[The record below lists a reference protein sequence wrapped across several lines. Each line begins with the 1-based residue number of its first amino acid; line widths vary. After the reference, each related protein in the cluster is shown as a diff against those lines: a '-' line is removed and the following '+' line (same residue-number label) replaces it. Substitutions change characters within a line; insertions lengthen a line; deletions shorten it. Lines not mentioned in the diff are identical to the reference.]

1 MAEAVSGPRFAV
13 IVPAW
18 NAAATLAHAL
28 DSVLAQTCPAHEII
42 VVDDGSQDGTA
53 AVAAGYG
60 ERVRL
65 IRQANRG
72 VSAARNAGAAAAT
85 AEWLCFLDA
94 DDWYYPERLAAHA
107 AFIRDERPLDF
118 LTGDFDYVDAE
129 GAHLCRSMESTPA
142 GRILLADARDGRAVM
157 EGEILGDFIA
167 AHFGDTHTLTVPRAT
182 FLALGG
188 YPAGFAV
195 CEDVNFLIRLC
206 ARSRRVG
213 VVCAPLAA
221 YRIHAQSATRSD
233 PLRAQRQT
241 VAALQALVPQLRAAP
256 AHIRRGLREAIAHG
270 RYDLATCLLRDG
282 QRALALKAILP
293 LLSHGNAR
301 ALRSVLSVAKGALSA

>member
-1 MAEAVSGPRFAV
+1 MAEPVSEPGFAV

-18 NAAATLAHAL
+18 NAATTLARAL
-28 DSVLAQTCPAHEII
+28 DSVLAQTYPAHEVI

-53 AVAAGYG
+53 DVAAGYG
-60 ERVRL
+60 DRVRL
-65 IRQANRG
+65 IRQANSG
-72 VSAARNAGAAAAT
+72 VSAARNAGAAAAS

-94 DDWYYPERLAAHA
+94 DDWYYPERLAAYA
-107 AFIRDERPLDF
+107 AFIREDNDLDF

-129 GAHLCRSMESTPA
+129 GAHLRRSMESTPA
-142 GRILLADARDGRAVM
+142 GRMLLASAHDGRAVM

-188 YPAGFAV
+188 YPTGFAV

-213 VVCAPLAA
+213 VLCTPLAA

-256 AHIRRGLREAIAHG
+256 VHIRRGLSGAIAHG
-270 RYDLATCLLRDG
+270 RYDLATCLLRNG
-282 QRALALKAILP
+282 QRTAALKAVLP
-293 LLSHGNAR
+293 LMTHGNAQ
-301 ALRSVLSVAKGALSA
+301 ALRAVLSVAKGALSA